1 LKKIIKKQKRK
12 EKVKK
17 PCVQKT
23 NIWGNTM
30 AIYRKTL

>member
-1 LKKIIKKQKRK
+1 MKSTKQILKKIIKKQKRK

-23 NIWGNTM
+23 NI
-30 AIYRKTL
+30 